1 MKKFISIS
9 LTLFLIVANFST
21 IALANDEDQNVN
33 SVELR
38 GIITDE
44 QNAFIVA
51 APVVVEDAQGQKF
64 TTTTDEK
71 GRYKITNLK
80 PGIYTLTVEL
90 DGFAKFTEQ
99 IDLKNKRT
107 VDFNIPL
114 KVFIQEQVEVKNDA
128 GGISTEP
135 DKNLSA
141 TILSPKELE
150 ALPDDPDELLDTL
163 KQMAGAA
170 GGAGDSSVY
179 VNGFSERGR
188 IPSKESI
195 QQIRINSNPFSPEF
209 SEPGFARIEI
219 ITKPGSDTFH
229 GGFNF
234 RFNDDF
240 LNARNAT
247 ASFRAPTQ
255 TRNYGGNFNG
265 PLIRN
270 RWGFT
275 VDFNRMEFDDNAFVN
290 AIILPADTL
299 TPTPF
304 STTVL
309 LPSRNMHF
317 SLRTD
322 YLLSKKHTLGLQY
335 RYNGGER
342 TLQSGNFDLP
352 ERAATS
358 SSRDN
363 TLRMS
368 LTTIATEHLVN
379 EFRLQLNRRSSSSRA
394 LNDAPAII
402 VSEAFSA
409 GGNQNQLFADNSTD
423 GLEATNDVTYT
434 FGKHTIKTGMRAEA
448 MKLSNLSRS
457 NFGGT
462 FTFGSD
468 FVRDAQGNI
477 LDGSGK
483 IIRNPNGV
491 TIDANN
497 PGIPVTISSLDLYT
511 RVLSGTPGYRPSQF
525 NINRGDPFIGFTQWE
540 FGWYIQDDWRISPK
554 FSFSYGVRQEL
565 QTHLQDKL
573 NIAPRFS
580 LAWVPDKAKKS
591 TVRAGGGMFYS
602 RLDTGI
608 TSQTIRSD
616 GIHQQNFVFA
626 RPDFFQ
632 TIPTSF
638 NGSSS
643 RVSTY
648 VKDSELN
655 APYQMLATV
664 SYERQLPLKLFG
676 SASYTWNRGVHL
688 LRTRN
693 INAPIDGIKPD
704 PTKGALF
711 VYESTGISNRNEMR
725 VNLRTGFSP
734 KLTLFGSYTLAYTK
748 SDTDGGNPAN
758 PYDVSIDYGRSSN
771 DVRHNVFIG
780 GSITTFWNIRLNPF
794 VNISSGRPFNITT
807 GRDINNDTV
816 FADRPSF
823 ANLGDPGAIVT
834 PYGIFNPNPL
844 SGDEIIPRN
853 FGDGPGQVNVSL
865 SISRTFGFGPA
876 IGGFPGMSAASGNG
890 SSNNNRGNNQQGN
903 QQAGRN
909 NAQGGNNNT
918 QGSNNNRSGSQTN
931 NSQNSAMGQA
941 MNQMGAVMT
950 RGGGPGGPGG
960 GGPGGGGQGGGGF
973 SGGGGMR
980 GGMFGGQTRHKYNI
994 TVDVRANNLFNHTNF
1009 SFYNGQLTSPFFG
1022 RANNTGQPR
1031 RIEASL
1037 RFSF

>member
-1 MKKFISIS
+1 MKKFISILLS
-9 LTLFLIVANFST
+9 LFLIIANVST

-38 GIITDE
+38 GIVTDE

-64 TTTTDEK
+64 TATTDEK
-71 GRYKITNLK
+71 GRYKISGLK
-80 PGIYTLTVEL
+80 PGIYTLIVEL
-90 DGFAKFTEQ
+90 DGFAKFTEP
-99 IDLKNKRT
+99 IDLRNKRT

-114 KVFIQEQVEVKNDA
+114 KVFISEQVEVKNDT

-229 GGFNF
+229 GGFNL

-290 AIILPADTL
+290 AIILPTDTL

-309 LPSRNMHF
+309 VPIRNTHF
-317 SLRTD
+317 SMRTD

-335 RYNGGER
+335 RYNGTER
-342 TLQSGNFDLP
+342 TNHAGNFDLP
-352 ERAATS
+352 ERLATTT
-358 SSRDN
+358 SRDN
-363 TLRMS
+363 TLRFS
-368 LTTIATEHLVN
+368 LTTIATEHTVN
-379 EFRLQLNRRSSSSRA
+379 EFRLQLNRRSSGSSA
-394 LNDAPAII
+394 LTTGPAIF
-402 VSEAFSA
+402 VSEAFNA
-409 GGNQNQLFADNSTD
+409 GGNQGQLFSDNSTD
-423 GLEATNDVTYT
+423 GLEATNDITYT

-448 MKLSNLSRS
+448 TKLNNLSRS

-477 LDGSGK
+477 LDESGR
-483 IIRNPNGV
+483 IIRTPNGV
-491 TIDANN
+491 TIDPN
-497 PGIPVTISSLDLYT
+497 GIPVTISSLDLYS
-511 RVLSGTPGYRPSQF
+511 RVLSGTPGYTPSQF
-525 NINRGDPFIGFTQWE
+525 TINRGDPFIGFTQWE
-540 FGWYIQDDWRISPK
+540 FGWYVQDDWRISPA
-554 FSFSYGVRQEL
+554 FTFSYGVRQEM

-591 TVRAGGGMFYS
+591 TVRVGGGMFYS
-602 RLDTGI
+602 RLDTNI

-616 GIHQQNFVFA
+616 GIHQQNIVIA
-626 RPDFFQ
+626 RPEFFE
-632 TIPTSF
+632 TLPPVFIGISP
-638 NGSSS
+638 

-648 VKDSELN
+648 VKDTELN
-655 APYQMLATV
+655 APYQMLGTV
-664 SYERQLPLKLFG
+664 SYERQLPWKLFG

-711 VYESTGISNRNEMR
+711 VYESTGISNRNQMS

-734 KLTLFGSYTLAYTK
+734 RLTLFGSYTLAYTK
-748 SDTDGGNPAN
+748 SDTDGGSPAN
-758 PYDVSIDYGRSSN
+758 PYDLSIDYGRSSN
-771 DVRHNVFIG
+771 DVRHNVFVG

-794 VNISSGRPFNITT
+794 VNITSGRPFNITT

-844 SGDEIIPRN
+844 SGDDIIPRN

-865 SISRTFGFGPA
+865 GISRTFGFGPA
-876 IGGFPGMSAASGNG
+876 IGGFPGMSAAGGNA
-890 SSNNNRGNNQQGN
+890 SSNNNRGNNQQGGN
-903 QQAGRN
+903 NRN
-909 NAQGGNNNT
+909 NAQGGRNNQ
-918 QGSNNNRSGSQTN
+918 QGGN
-931 NSQNSAMGQA
+931 QNSAMGQA
-941 MNQMGAVMT
+941 MNQMGAVMA
-950 RGGGPGGPGG
+950 RGGGPGGGGPGG

-973 SGGGGMR
+973 GGGGMR

-994 TVDVRANNLFNHTNF
+994 TVDVRANNLFNNTNY